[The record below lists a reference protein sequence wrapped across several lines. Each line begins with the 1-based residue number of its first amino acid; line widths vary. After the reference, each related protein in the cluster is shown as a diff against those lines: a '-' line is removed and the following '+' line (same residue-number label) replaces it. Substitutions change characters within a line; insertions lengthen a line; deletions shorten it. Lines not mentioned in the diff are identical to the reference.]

1 MRRPA
6 LVAVCAL
13 ALAAC
18 AAGAGAEPR
27 PGPSTTTTVAEAEAR
42 PDRPVETFVRTWV
55 DPTRPEP
62 PAGAFPGA
70 DRRTIRVRF
79 YVPVGG
85 PPGPLVVFA
94 HGNNSAPEQYAP
106 MLTVLARRGYVV
118 AAPAYPGTSADAPGG
133 ATPADLANQPAD
145 TSFVIDRVLAAARE
159 PGRLEG
165 RIDPE
170 HIAVAGHSVGGF
182 TAGEVAF
189 SETCGDDRVD
199 AVVMMAAGLGGCSG
213 ERDSTRP
220 IPLLVVH
227 GDADSNVPYA
237 LGRATFTG
245 AARPKYML
253 SVIDGSHSGD
263 VRGGPA
269 AGARAVTA
277 TVLAFLDAELR
288 AAPEA
293 LAAIAPIPGITRWDA
308 RP

>member
-6 LVAVCAL
+6 LVAVGLL

-18 AAGAGAEPR
+18 TTGGGGG
-27 PGPSTTTTVAEAEAR
+27 PGPAATTTTTVADPAAL
-42 PDRPVETFVRTWV
+42 PDRPVATFERTWI

-118 AAPAYPGTSADAPGG
+118 AAPAYPGTNADAPGG
-133 ATPADLANQPAD
+133 AAPADLANQPAD
-145 TSFVIDRVLAAARE
+145 TTFVIDRVLAATRE

-165 RIDPE
+165 RIDPA

-199 AVVMMAAGLGGCSG
+199 AVVMMAAGPGGCSG
-213 ERDSTRP
+213 ERDTARP

-227 GDADSNVPYA
+227 GDADTNVPYA
-237 LGRATFTG
+237 LGRAVFTG
-245 AARPKYML
+245 AAPPKYML
-253 SVIDGSHSGD
+253 TVIGGSHSGD